1 MSKNLRII
9 FFYITIILFLL
20 CITYAAI
27 YFERISILFFYI
39 LPTFT
44 ALVHG
49 STADYKE
56 NNESE
61 RDNGSFG
68 WQPTNNVSKAPTPPT
83 SGSNAQKSRQE

>member
-27 YFERISILFFYI
+27 YFERISVLFFYI

-44 ALVHG
+44 TLVFG
-49 STADYKE
+49 STVGKDEKSNDKE
-56 NNESE
+56 C
-61 RDNGSFG
+61 
-68 WQPTNNVSKAPTPPT
+68 
-83 SGSNAQKSRQE
+83 